1 MPALQLVVRGAVVI
15 DFVAGVLECVAT
27 LANYAERVTAELA
40 MCVPSEKLAR
50 HSSARGIN
58 RQDVRHQ
65 SAGLSGRCPQPHR

>member
-15 DFVAGVLECVAT
+15 NSVAGVLECVAT

-50 HSSARGIN
+50 HSPACGIN
-58 RQDVRHQ
+58 LPR
-65 SAGLSGRCPQPHR
+65 

>member
-1 MPALQLVVRGAVVI
+1 
-15 DFVAGVLECVAT
+15 VAGVLGYVAT

-58 RQDVRHQ
+58 LSMPRAAYRRNTRGGAVN
-65 SAGLSGRCPQPHR
+65 SASRAVPGVTRP

>member
-1 MPALQLVVRGAVVI
+1 MPALQLVVRGAVVL
-15 DFVAGVLECVAT
+15 DPVAGVLECVAT

-50 HSSARGIN
+50 HSPAFGIN

-65 SAGLSGRCPQPHR
+65 PAGLSGRCPQPHR